1 MFVKICG
8 VRTLEELR
16 IVEKYADA
24 TGVVVECESKRRIPL
39 DVAGRIIE
47 NSEIPVFVV
56 STLDKFED
64 WANLIEKLDADYV
77 QIHAEVEPEI
87 VDGVREMGVS
97 VMKAFE
103 VPKVCS
109 DPKQEAEKLI
119 ERIKEFR
126 ADYILLDTGKGSGK
140 THNHRISKIIA
151 ERFEIILAGGLNP
164 ENVSEIVEFVKP
176 VGVDVSSG
184 VESGRGKD
192 EKKIRDFVRALGRW

>member
-109 DPKQEAEKLI
+109 DPKHEAEKLI
-119 ERIKEFR
+119 ERIEEFR

-140 THNHRISKIIA
+140 IHNHRISKIVA